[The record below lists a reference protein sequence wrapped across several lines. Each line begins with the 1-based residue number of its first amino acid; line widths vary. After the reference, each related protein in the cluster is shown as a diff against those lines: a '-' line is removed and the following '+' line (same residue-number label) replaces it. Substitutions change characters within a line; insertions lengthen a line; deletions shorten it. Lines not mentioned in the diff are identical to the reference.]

1 MNITTI
7 ALHYYVFRLCDWCD
21 MGGCE
26 QFKLMPI
33 SIQQNKQKIT
43 RLMEGAIP
51 TGALLL
57 VVAIYAIYNI
67 KVVISVIKIEVYMCI
82 VY

>member
-1 MNITTI
+1 
-7 ALHYYVFRLCDWCD
+7 

-57 VVAIYAIYNI
+57 VVAIYAVYNI